1 MINRKPKVVKE
12 NHPFASAKKHSVIVS
27 LNDADYRQASIES
40 KVTKQTVAA
49 WIAGLVNTSTQP

>member
-1 MINRKPKVVKE
+1 MLNRKAKVVKE

-27 LNDADYRQASIES
+27 LSDADYRQASIES

-49 WIAGLVNTSTQP
+49 WIAGLVYTSTQP